1 MRLREKVAIVTGA
14 TKGIGRACAEEFAR
28 EGARVVLAGRTV
40 SLGEE
45 AAEKIRAEGGDA
57 IFIPCDVSRRDDVER
72 VLAETIAHYG
82 RIDILL
88 NNAGVNHRAEF
99 LDVDEE
105 TFDRILTVN
114 LKGYFLMGQAV
125 ARQMVEQG
133 DGGVIINM
141 SSIMAELALSD
152 QAPYCASKGAI
163 RQLTKAMA
171 LSLAPYNIRVNAIG
185 PGPVLTELMQVVAH
199 NKEAWH
205 TVLSRTPIGRVADAH
220 EIGRV
225 AVFLASD
232 DASYVFGQTVYVD
245 GGRLIQGLHKHEDI
259 GAV

>member
-105 TFDRILTVN
+105 TFDQILTVN

-205 TVLSRTPIGRVADAH
+205 TVLSRTPIGRVADTH

-225 AVFLASD
+225 AVFLASE
-232 DASYVFGQTVYVD
+232 DAAYVFGQTVYVD
-245 GGRLIQGLHKHEDI
+245 GGRLIQGLHKHENI
-259 GAV
+259 GE